1 MTQRL
6 VMLDANLIISAFDD
20 EAERTPKIRDEA
32 RKAVKELMNDP
43 TVKFV
48 TTPIILYEVLCN
60 TRTPENEQKLKRLLN
75 GYKLYEIGD
84 SVANYAVEIF
94 KISRAKK
101 VQLKDPKEPRKYK
114 FDIFHV
120 ATARVNEIELESSDV
135 GVNKIKQLTV
145 GK

>member
-20 EAERTPKIRDEA
+20 EAERTPEIRDEA
-32 RKAVKELMNDP
+32 KKAVMALMNDP
-43 TVKFV
+43 AVKFV
-48 TTPIILYEVLCN
+48 TTPIISYEVLCN
-60 TRTPENEQKLKRLLN
+60 ARTFENEQKLKRLLN

-84 SVANYAVEIF
+84 SVANCAVEIF
-94 KISRAKK
+94 KISRANHAKF
-101 VQLKDPKEPRKYK
+101 KDPNEPSKYK

-120 ATARVNEIELESSDV
+120 ATAKVNEIELESRDTR
-135 GVNKIKQLTV
+135 VNAMNQLNV